1 MYHAL
6 NQKISGFTLLSFS
19 QFYHLLAPYEV
30 TESRPHEYGNL
41 RYRAL
46 AVSRGVLL
54 LLFARGDQGQK
65 NLFKGSKTTSFRQ

>member
-1 MYHAL
+1 MGIYYDL

-19 QFYHLLAPYEV
+19 QFYHLLAPCGV

-41 RYRAL
+41 RYRTL
-46 AVSRGVLL
+46 AVSTEVLL

-65 NLFKGSKTTSFRQ
+65 N